1 MKQSSLSPYR
11 VLDLTDENG
20 LLASRILAD
29 LGEPGKQPLRIP
41 VPQIYFHAAPHGC
54 YRCKGDDRWYA
65 ITVYTDEEW
74 QSFWKVLRNPDWT
87 KDPSFATVTSR
98 KENEDRLNTLIEEW
112 ILQFSP
118 EDVADKMQ
126 NTGIASGIVSNGE
139 DLNKNPQLKARDFYP
154 MLDHMEIGLSS
165 YNNPPFKLSN
175 SSVEVRKAAPCLGE
189 HTEYVCREILKLT
202 DEQFIKILQSG
213 ALE

>member
-1 MKQSSLSPYR
+1 
-11 VLDLTDENG
+11 
-20 LLASRILAD
+20 
-29 LGEPGKQPLRIP
+29 
-41 VPQIYFHAAPHGC
+41 
-54 YRCKGDDRWYA
+54 
-65 ITVYTDEEW
+65 
-74 QSFWKVLRNPDWT
+74 
-87 KDPSFATVTSR
+87 
-98 KENEDRLNTLIEEW
+98 
-112 ILQFSP
+112 
-118 EDVADKMQ
+118 MQ

-154 MLDHMEIGLSS
+154 MLDDMEIGLSS